1 MENYLMSVK
10 PKSGR
15 PHGSRTKI
23 STDEEVTAL
32 IDLLER
38 GATHEEAGE
47 VLDASPQTI
56 AARVVEIQEEHGVLL
71 QYRAIQSLELTKLQA
86 KVLMAIT
93 DEKINDASL
102 SELVNAFKILK
113 DKELTLEGKPS
124 DIKGLVGYLI
134 QLEKEEAGVNTPDS
148 AKVIEAEVTETKTE
162 VGDQL
167 PNL

>member
-1 MENYLMSVK
+1 MG
-10 PKSGR
+10 KS
-15 PHGSRTKI
+15 KI
-23 STDEEVTAL
+23 TTDEEVTAL

-38 GATHEEAGE
+38 GATHGEAGE
-47 VLDASPQTI
+47 ALECSPQTI
-56 AARVVEIQEEHGVLL
+56 AARVVEIQEEHSVLL

-124 DIKGLVGYLI
+124 DIKGLVTYLI
-134 QLEKEEAGVNTPDS
+134 ALEKEEAGVENPAS
-148 AKVIEAEVTETKTE
+148 SKVIEAEITEIKTE
-162 VGDQL
+162 VGSDL